1 MAELRAERSS
11 FLAGEVFGG
20 PQGGLGAVFYV
31 DFLKYPVY
39 VSLYCAFTDEQLFA
53 DFGIPET

>member
-1 MAELRAERSS
+1 M
-11 FLAGEVFGG
+11 FGG
-20 PQGGLGAVFYV
+20 PQGGLEAVFYV

-39 VSLYCAFTDEQLFA
+39 VSFYRAFTNEQLFA

>member
-1 MAELRAERSS
+1 M
-11 FLAGEVFGG
+11 AGEVFGG